1 MAARLAREY
10 PETNA
15 EVTFAFA
22 PVYERLVGG
31 VRTAL
36 LVLMGVVAVVLL
48 IACANLANLLLARA
62 KSREREMAVR
72 AALGAGRTRLLR
84 QHLTESVVLAL
95 AGSALGLL
103 VAGGILDVLPV
114 LAPFEIPRFA
124 SVRIDPLALLFTT
137 AVALATGLLFGLA
150 PAWQATRADLRRVAC
165 TTACAAPRVAAA
177 GACAPRSP
185 PRRWRSPWCSSSGPG
200 LLVQSLVRLLRV
212 DAGFVAENLLTFNV
226 AFVKDV
232 ARPPEQRA
240 ALAREMMARL
250 AVLPGVI
257 AAGAGTRPP
266 AGDPAARHRLRG
278 RRGGDDAGRIA
289 RVLRGGHP
297 RLLQGAGHADGRGP
311 AVRRRRRRGSARGR
325 DPRAEPGPP
334 SLRLGARGRDGGSGS

>member
-1 MAARLAREY
+1 M
-10 PETNA
+10 
-15 EVTFAFA
+15 
-22 PVYERLVGG
+22 GG

-62 KSREREMAVR
+62 KSREREVAVR
-72 AALGAGRTRLLR
+72 AALGAGPARLLR

-124 SVRIDPLALLFTT
+124 SVRIDPLALLFTM

-150 PAWQATRADLRRVAC
+150 PAWQATRADFVGGLHDGVRGTEGRGGRRLRAALTSAEVALSL
-165 TTACAAPRVAAA
+165 VLVV
-177 GACAPRSP
+177 GA
-185 PRRWRSPWCSSSGPG
+185 G

-250 AVLPGVI
+250 QVLPGVI
-257 AAGAGTRPP
+257 AAG
-266 AGDPAARHRLRG
+266 
-278 RRGGDDAGRIA
+278 
-289 RVLRGGHP
+289 
-297 RLLQGAGHADGRGP
+297 
-311 AVRRRRRRGSARGR
+311 S
-325 DPRAEPGPP
+325 
-334 SLRLGARGRDGGSGS
+334 GSGLPPGTPQRGTGFAVDGWRRHPPNRARTSWR